1 MINYNTVMRNE
12 LFVAHHQPN
21 KTRNETM
28 TTKTHQTD
36 YLIVGSGAVGMA
48 FADILL
54 TESDANIVIVD
65 RHHKPGGHWN
75 VAYPFVTLH
84 QPSSFYG
91 VSSRELSKGCID
103 KVGLNKGLN
112 ELASGAEVS
121 AYFDD
126 VMREQFLPTGRVK
139 YFPMCDY
146 KGDGKFVSSLT
157 GETHQVTVSKKIVDA
172 TYLNTTVPSTH
183 TPNFSIAADVQF
195 MPLNDLPKVQ
205 TPPAGYV
212 IVGGGK
218 TGIDAVLW
226 LLEKNVNPDDIQWIM
241 PRDAWL
247 IDRKNTQPTEEFF
260 ADSIGA
266 QAAQMEAIAQSE
278 SIEDMFDRLEKA
290 GVFLR
295 IDTEV
300 QPQMFHGATVSKM
313 ELAELRRV
321 KNIVRLGRVTSID
334 SSLITLENGTLA
346 TSPDHLHIDCSAS
359 ALTNLTIKPIFAD
372 NVITPQTVR
381 SYQPVFSAAFIAHIE
396 LAYPEETKNKICN
409 VVPLP
414 NTLIDWLRL
423 TAAFMMNQHIW
434 SQDENL
440 RQWLLENR
448 LDGFSQLMRSV
459 KENDTEKQAIIG
471 RLRGN
476 AQLAMGKLQQY
487 LAQVQA
493 SQGQTK

>member
-1 MINYNTVMRNE
+1 
-12 LFVAHHQPN
+12 
-21 KTRNETM
+21 M
-28 TTKTHQTD
+28 TTHTHETD

-54 TESDANIVIVD
+54 TESDANIIIVD
-65 RHHKPGGHWN
+65 RFHKPGGHWN

-103 KVGLNKGLN
+103 QVGLNKGLN

-157 GETHQVTVSKKIVDA
+157 GETHQVTVNKKTVDA
-172 TYLNTTVPSTH
+172 TYLNTSVPSTH
-183 TPNFSIAADVQF
+183 TPSFSIASDIQF
-195 MPLNDLPKVQ
+195 MPLNDLPKVTQ
-205 TPPAGYV
+205 PPAGYV
-212 IVGGGK
+212 VIGGGK

-226 LLEKNVNPDDIQWIM
+226 LLENHVNPDDIQWIM

-247 IDRKNTQPTEEFF
+247 IDRQNTQPTEEFF
-260 ADSIGA
+260 AESIGA
-266 QAAQMEAIAQSE
+266 QASQMEAIVNSE
-278 SIEDMFDRLEKA
+278 SIEDMFARLEQA

-295 IDTEV
+295 IDTNV
-300 QPQMFHGATVSKM
+300 QPEMFHGATVSQM
-313 ELAELRRV
+313 ELIELRKV
-321 KNIVRLGRVTSID
+321 KNMVRMGRVTSIENNQ
-334 SSLITLENGTLA
+334 IVLEQGTIP
-346 TSPDHLHIDCSAS
+346 TSTAHLHIDCSAS
-359 ALTNLTIKPIFAD
+359 AIPNLVIKPIFAD

-381 SYQPVFSAAFIAHIE
+381 SYQPVFSSAFIAHIE
-396 LAYPEETKNKICN
+396 LAYPEKVKNKICN

-414 NTLIDWLRL
+414 NTLTDWLRL
-423 TAAFMMNQHIW
+423 TAAFMMNQYIW

-440 RQWLLENR
+440 RKWLLENR

-459 KENDTEKQAIIG
+459 KEDDTEKQAIVQ
-471 RLRGN
+471 RLRAN
-476 AQLAMGKLQQY
+476 AQPAMEKLQQY
-487 LAQVQA
+487 LAQTQA
-493 SQGQTK
+493 NAN